1 MNRAELLDLFV
12 KALLRQIGGDRRR
25 WRAVIGEI
33 RIYSIATHP
42 HCNWAI
48 TPMGGAGE
56 NAAIERLADRFR
68 GEHPI
73 VAE

>member
-1 MNRAELLDLFV
+1 MTRADLLDIFV

-33 RIYSIATHP
+33 RVYGTDTHP
-42 HCNWAI
+42 HCNWQI
-48 TPMGGAGE
+48 SPMGGAGE
-56 NAAIERLADRFR
+56 NAAVERLADRVR

-73 VAE
+73 IAD